1 MSRNFISEETLIDQL
16 LLDDTDSF
24 EELYHRNGILL
35 YNYCLDKLNSPGD
48 ARRIVREIFVSLWEN
63 RQTLP
68 VGFSISIHL
77 YTEVRKK
84 IIQCINEKLN
94 NNKDIHI
101 IREQI
106 IPGFNVLQLKKARQ
120 PVKTIFAE
128 RSDMPTTIIY
138 KKQKDHHNL
147 DYYLKS
153 FIVNNVRYA
162 FQKVMHLW

>member
-1 MSRNFISEETLIDQL
+1 MSRNFTPEETLIDQL
-16 LLDDTDSF
+16 TLNDTDSF

-35 YNYCLDKLNSPGD
+35 YTYCLDKLNSPED
-48 ARRIVREIFVSLWEN
+48 ARRIVRELFVSLWEN
-63 RQTLP
+63 RQLLP

-84 IIQCINEKLN
+84 IIECINEKLN
-94 NNKDIHI
+94 ENKDIHI
-101 IREQI
+101 IHEQI

-120 PVKTIFAE
+120 PVRAIPAE
-128 RSDMPTTIIY
+128 RNDAPTTIIY
-138 KKQKDHHNL
+138 KKQRDYYNL

-153 FIVNNVRYA
+153 TIVNNVRLA

>member
-1 MSRNFISEETLIDQL
+1 MSRNFIAEETLIDQL
-16 LLDDTDSF
+16 FIDDTDSF

-35 YNYCLDKLNSPGD
+35 YNYCLDKLNSPDD

-63 RQTLP
+63 RKSLP

-84 IIQCINEKLN
+84 VIQCINEKLN
-94 NNKDIHI
+94 EDKDIHI
-101 IREQI
+101 IQEQI

-120 PVKTIFAE
+120 PVQAIPAE
-128 RSDMPTTIIY
+128 INDIPTTIIY
-138 KKQKDHHNL
+138 KKQQDYLNV

-153 FIVNNVRYA
+153 NIVNNVRLA

>member
-35 YNYCLDKLNSPGD
+35 YNYCLDKLNSPDD

-63 RQTLP
+63 RQSLP

-84 IIQCINEKLN
+84 VIQCINEKLN
-94 NNKDIHI
+94 DNKDINFI
-101 IREQI
+101 QEQI

-120 PVKTIFAE
+120 PVKAISGE
-128 RSDMPTTIIY
+128 RSDMPATIIY
-138 KKQKDHHNL
+138 KKQQEHNNI
-147 DYYLKS
+147 DYLRS
-153 FIVNNVRYA
+153 FIINNVRLA
-162 FQKVMHLW
+162 FQKMHFW

>member
-1 MSRNFISEETLIDQL
+1 MSRNFVAEETLIDQL
-16 LLDDTDSF
+16 HLDDTDSF

-35 YNYCLDKLNSPGD
+35 YTYCLDKLNSPDD
-48 ARRIVREIFVSLWEN
+48 ARRIVREIFVDLWEN
-63 RQTLP
+63 RKSLP

-94 NNKDIHI
+94 ENKDIDI
-101 IREQI
+101 IQKQI

-120 PVKTIFAE
+120 PVKAIPDE
-128 RSDMPTTIIY
+128 RNVIPAAIIY
-138 KKQKDHHNL
+138 KKQQAQNNL

-153 FIVNNVRYA
+153 FIVNNVRHA
-162 FQKVMHLW
+162 FQKVMHFW

>member
-1 MSRNFISEETLIDQL
+1 MSRNFIAEETLIDQL
-16 LLDDTDSF
+16 FIDDTDSF

-35 YNYCLDKLNSPGD
+35 YNYCLDKLNSPDD

-63 RQTLP
+63 RKSLP

-84 IIQCINEKLN
+84 VIQCINEKLN
-94 NNKDIHI
+94 EDKDIHVI
-101 IREQI
+101 KEQI

-120 PVKTIFAE
+120 PVQAIPAE
-128 RSDMPTTIIY
+128 INDIPTTIIY
-138 KKQKDHHNL
+138 KKQQDYLNV

-153 FIVNNVRYA
+153 NIVNNVRLA

>member
-1 MSRNFISEETLIDQL
+1 MSRNFVAEETLIDQL

-35 YNYCLDKLNSPGD
+35 YTYCLDKLNSPDD
-48 ARRIVREIFVSLWEN
+48 ARRIVRELFVDLWEN
-63 RQTLP
+63 RKSLP

-94 NNKDIHI
+94 ENKDIDI
-101 IREQI
+101 IQEQI

-120 PVKTIFAE
+120 PVKTRSAE
-128 RSDMPTTIIY
+128 RNDMPTTIIY
-138 KKQKDHHNL
+138 KKHQDNHTF
-147 DYYLKS
+147 DYYLKN
-153 FIVNNVRYA
+153 FIVNNVRHA
-162 FQKVMHLW
+162 FQKVMHFW

>member
-1 MSRNFISEETLIDQL
+1 MSRNFIAEETLIDQL
-16 LLDDTDSF
+16 FIDDTDSF

-35 YNYCLDKLNSPGD
+35 YNYCLDKLNSPDD

-63 RQTLP
+63 RKSFP

-94 NNKDIHI
+94 ENKDIHI
-101 IREQI
+101 IQEQI

-120 PVKTIFAE
+120 PVQAIPAE
-128 RSDMPTTIIY
+128 RNDIPTTIIY
-138 KKQKDHHNL
+138 KKQQDHHNF

-153 FIVNNVRYA
+153 FIVNNVRLA
-162 FQKVMHLW
+162 FQKMMHLW